1 MPWEQV
7 KDWTIGMLAVASLA
21 AAFIVLIR
29 RSWPRNHRQE
39 TDAIRAEESR
49 CLAEVVENN
58 TRAIE
63 QLSTLFQINFAEQE
77 AKLDEVVD
85 FVRRGKK

>member
-29 RSWPRNHRQE
+29 QSWSKNQINEPDRIW
-39 TDAIRAEESR
+39 TEESK

-63 QLSTLFQINFAEQE
+63 QLSTLLQINFARQE
-77 AKLDEVVD
+77 AKLDEMVD
-85 FVRRGKK
+85 FVRRCKN

>member
-29 RSWPRNHRQE
+29 QKGQGGEKGTPEDSKF
-39 TDAIRAEESR
+39 
-49 CLAEVVENN
+49 LAEVVENN
-58 TRAIE
+58 TRAID
-63 QLSTLFQINFAEQE
+63 QLSTVFQVNFARQE
-77 AKLDEVVD
+77 AKLDEVVAY
-85 FVRRGKK
+85 VRRCGN

>member
-1 MPWEQV
+1 
-7 KDWTIGMLAVASLA
+7 
-21 AAFIVLIR
+21 
-29 RSWPRNHRQE
+29 
-39 TDAIRAEESR
+39 
-49 CLAEVVENN
+49 VVENN

>member
-1 MPWEQV
+1 
-7 KDWTIGMLAVASLA
+7 MLAVASLA

-29 RSWPRNHRQE
+29 QSRPGNHRQKA
-39 TDAIRAEESR
+39 DVVRSDESR

-63 QLSTLFQINFAEQE
+63 QLSTLFQINFARQE

-85 FVRRGKK
+85 FVRRGKN